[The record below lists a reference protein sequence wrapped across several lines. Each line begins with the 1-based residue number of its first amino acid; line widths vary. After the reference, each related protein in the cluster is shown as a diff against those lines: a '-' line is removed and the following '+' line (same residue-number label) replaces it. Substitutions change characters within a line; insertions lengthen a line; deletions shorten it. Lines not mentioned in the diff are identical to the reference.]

1 MNIKENIGHLLK
13 QIPDNVKLV
22 AVSKTKSIEEIL
34 EGPQGWP
41 ANFWGKQSS
50 RNER

>member
-1 MNIKENIGHLLK
+1 MNIKENIGYLLK

-34 EGPQGWP
+34 EAIRL
-41 ANFWGKQSS
+41 ANEFWGKQSS